1 MRSMVEGAP
10 RALTPSYAPSHHAA
24 SRRGPFPRAGEELD
38 DPPAPIVAISASV
51 VPPYRGN
58 GRQEAERYRAQA
70 DLARRI
76 ERAQRPQ
83 KKGPAGSLR
92 RGLFFCL

>member
-1 MRSMVEGAP
+1 MRSMVEGGATRDHP
-10 RALTPSYAPSHHAA
+10 VVRPSHHAA
-24 SRRGPFPRAGEELD
+24 SRRGPFLRAGEELD
-38 DPPAPIVAISASV
+38 DPPAPIVAINASV